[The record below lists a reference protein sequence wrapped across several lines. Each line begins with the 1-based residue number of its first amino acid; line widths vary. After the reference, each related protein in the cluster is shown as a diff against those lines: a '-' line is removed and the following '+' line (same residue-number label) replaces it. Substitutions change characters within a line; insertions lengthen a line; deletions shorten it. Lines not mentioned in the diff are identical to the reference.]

1 LNIQNS
7 RQNGSKG
14 KRADATRTALIEA
27 AERLIAE
34 KGLADVSIRE
44 ILQEAGQRNQ
54 SALQY
59 HFGSKKGLIGATI
72 SERTTQLDQ
81 ARIEMLDAIGDDPS
95 LRQLFEVLILPL
107 GDLMK
112 TKAAGANYLNFL
124 SQAITQPNWELHR
137 VIEEYNIVGM
147 VRTYKHLDQKLAH
160 LSEEDK
166 ISRQYI
172 MFDFTI
178 LALKRWAMDSKAH
191 RSLEDTLQFVIEG
204 CIALAKLD

>member
-1 LNIQNS
+1 MSNQNS
-7 RQNGSKG
+7 RKG
-14 KRADATRTALIEA
+14 TRADATRTALIEA

-34 KGLADVSIRE
+34 KGLADVSTRE

-72 SERTTQLDQ
+72 NERTKQLDQ
-81 ARIEMLDAIGDDPS
+81 ERLKMLDAIGDSPS

-112 TKAAGANYLNFL
+112 ERAAGANYLNFL
-124 SQAITQPNWELHR
+124 SQAITQPNWNLMR
-137 VIEEYNIVGM
+137 VLDEFNINGM
-147 VRTYKHLDQKLAH
+147 IRTYQLLNDEMNH
-160 LSEEDK
+160 LSDEDK
-166 ISRQYI
+166 IARQSI

-178 LALKRWAMDSKAH
+178 LSVRRWSMESNAH
-191 RSLEDTLQFVIEG
+191 RSLEDTLEFVIEG
-204 CIALAKLD
+204 CTALAKLD

>member
-1 LNIQNS
+1 LSNQNS
-7 RQNGSKG
+7 RKG
-14 KRADATRTALIEA
+14 TRADATRTALIEA

-34 KGLADVSIRE
+34 KGLADVSTRE

-72 SERTTQLDQ
+72 NERTKQLDQ
-81 ARIEMLDAIGDDPS
+81 ERLKMLDAIGDSPS

-112 TKAAGANYLNFL
+112 ERAAGANYLNFL
-124 SQAITQPNWELHR
+124 SQAITQPNWNLMR
-137 VIEEYNIVGM
+137 VLDEFNINGM
-147 VRTYKHLDQKLAH
+147 IRTYQLLNDEMNH
-160 LSEEDK
+160 LSDEDK
-166 ISRQYI
+166 IARQSI

-178 LALKRWAMDSKAH
+178 LSVRRWSMESNAH
-191 RSLEDTLQFVIEG
+191 RSLEDTLEFVIEG
-204 CIALAKLD
+204 CTALAKLD

>member
-1 LNIQNS
+1 MSIQNG
-7 RQNGSKG
+7 RKG
-14 KRADATRTALIEA
+14 TRSDATRTALIEA

-34 KGLADVSIRE
+34 KGLADVSTRE

-72 SERTTQLDQ
+72 SERTAQLDQ
-81 ARIEMLDAIGDDPS
+81 ERLTMLDKIGNDPS
-95 LRQLFEVLILPL
+95 LRELFEVLILPL
-107 GDLMK
+107 GELMK

-124 SQAITQPNWELHR
+124 SQAITQPNWELHK

-147 VRTYKHLDQKLAH
+147 VKTYALLNQKLAH
-160 LSEEDK
+160 LSDEDK
-166 ISRQYI
+166 VTRQYV

-178 LALKRWAMDSKAH
+178 LALRRWAMDSKAH
-191 RSLEDTLQFVIEG
+191 RSLEDTLEFVIKG
-204 CIALAKLD
+204 CTALAKLD

>member
-1 LNIQNS
+1 MSIQNS
-7 RQNGSKG
+7 RKAT
-14 KRADATRTALIEA
+14 RADTTKTALIEA

-34 KGLADVSIRE
+34 KGLADVSTRE

-59 HFGSKKGLIGATI
+59 HFGSKKGLIAATI
-72 SERTTQLDQ
+72 SERTAQLDQ
-81 ARIEMLDAIGDDPS
+81 ERLAMLDRVGADPS

-107 GDLMK
+107 GELMK

-137 VIEEYNIVGM
+137 VIQEYNIVGM
-147 VRTYKHLDQKLAH
+147 IKTYDLLSGKLAH
-160 LSEEDK
+160 LSDDDK
-166 ISRQYI
+166 VTRQYV

-178 LALKRWAMDSKAH
+178 LSLRRWAMDSKAH
-191 RSLEDTLQFVIEG
+191 RSLEDTLEFVIQS
-204 CIALAKLD
+204 CIAIAKLE

>member
-1 LNIQNS
+1 MSI
-7 RQNGSKG
+7 QNGSKG

-34 KGLADVSIRE
+34 KGLADVSTRE

-72 SERTTQLDQ
+72 SERTSQLDQ
-81 ARIEMLDAIGDDPS
+81 ERLKMLDAIGDDPS

-107 GDLMK
+107 GELMK

-147 VRTYKHLDQKLAH
+147 VRTYAHLNRKLAH

-166 ISRQYI
+166 VTRQYV

-178 LALKRWAMDSKAH
+178 LALRRWSMDTKAH
-191 RSLEDTLQFVIEG
+191 RPLEDTLEFVIEG